1 MNTFCTI
8 APTKKL
14 CAKEHMSWSLNNTSV
29 SCERVRSVGRG
40 SSTRFIAVRAVL
52 VWRLS
57 RRQNNYQL
65 VSPARLAVTQRGVSH
80 ALTTLPRC
88 LYFLFYPPST
98 PSPVPVPHHSPCE
111 QLPTAASLLGVVSAW
126 CRCRRKLDV
135 NFRTDNRFTRPIMY
149 SSFFQIKN
157 DVKRISK

>member
-88 LYFLFYPPST
+88 LYFLFFILRRRRRPFRSRIVHLACNYRLQQVCWVSSVRDVAVGVNLT
-98 PSPVPVPHHSPCE
+98 WIFGQTIDSLGRSC
-111 QLPTAASLLGVVSAW
+111 TAV
-126 CRCRRKLDV
+126 
-135 NFRTDNRFTRPIMY
+135 
-149 SSFFQIKN
+149 FFK
-157 DVKRISK
+157 